1 MEETADID
9 MRKSLMLQ
17 VYLNMSATYMQLN
30 HFSLALQCVQDML
43 SLTDK
48 CSQIYLRKAQ
58 ALLLNKG
65 LTLAQANEAKKC
77 MQTAF

>member
-1 MEETADID
+1 

-30 HFSLALQCVQDML
+30 HYTLALQCVEDML

-48 CSQIYLRKAQ
+48 CSQIYLRKTQ

-65 LTLAQANEAKKC
+65 LSLNDAYEAKKC
-77 MQTAF
+77 MEMAF